1 MHMDVVAAICLI
13 AAASIAAFLIGRLQ
27 GQKEGFEAGV
37 GFMMNMMNG
46 IEIESAE
53 EGEEGE

>member
-1 MHMDVVAAICLI
+1 MHVDIVAAICLI

-37 GFMMNMMNG
+37 GFMMNMMSG
-46 IEIESAE
+46 IEIAHQE
-53 EGEEGE
+53 EGEEEE

>member
-1 MHMDVVAAICLI
+1 MHMDIVAAICLI

-46 IEIESAE
+46 IEVTQPE
-53 EGEEGE
+53 EGEGET

>member
-1 MHMDVVAAICLI
+1 MDVVAAICLI

-46 IEIESAE
+46 IEIKSAE
-53 EGEEGE
+53 EGEESE

>member
-1 MHMDVVAAICLI
+1 MRMDVVAAICLI

-46 IEIESAE
+46 IEIKSAE

>member
-1 MHMDVVAAICLI
+1 MDVVAAVCLI

-46 IEIESAE
+46 IEINSGE
-53 EGEEGE
+53 EGEEDK

>member
-1 MHMDVVAAICLI
+1 MDVVAAVCLI

-46 IEIESAE
+46 IEVTQPE
-53 EGEEGE
+53 EGEGET

>member
-1 MHMDVVAAICLI
+1 MDVVAAICLI

-46 IEIESAE
+46 IEIAHQE
-53 EGEEGE
+53 EGEDET